1 MIETIEA
8 IYEDG
13 HIRLLAKPHVQRAK
27 AIITLLEEAEP
38 GSEKTIDINR
48 ILNTPSRWDK
58 LVGIAA
64 GADADALHKQ
74 WYNEQEAKHQ

>member
-13 HIRLLAKPHVQRAK
+13 NIRLLAKPHVQRAK
-27 AIITLLEEAEP
+27 AIITFLEEVQP
-38 GSEKTIDINR
+38 EKERIINIDR
-48 ILNTPSRWDK
+48 ILGTPSRWDK

-74 WYNEQEAKHQ
+74 WHNEQEAKHQ